1 MKGVKE
7 LSIPKCE
14 GINILLDHHPG
25 VEVDRF
31 GSSQLDRQILG
42 VNVVEQLGGVGQVED
57 VKVVEILVHQFA
69 KSRLVCNIG
78 SD

>member
-14 GINILLDHHPG
+14 GINILLDHHPS

-31 GSSQLDRQILG
+31 GASQVDRQILG
-42 VNVVEQLGGVGQVED
+42 VNVVEQLGEMTDVVNIKVQQV
-57 VKVVEILVHQFA
+57 VAVHQ
-69 KSRLVCNIG
+69 LTQHCPT
-78 SD
+78 

>member
-1 MKGVKE
+1 MVLDVK
-7 LSIPKCE
+7 
-14 GINILLDHHPG
+14 PG
-25 VEVDRF
+25 VHLDVVGAPQLTGEV
-31 GSSQLDRQILG
+31 LG
-42 VNVVEQLGGVGQVED
+42 VNVVEQLRGVGQVED